1 MVFSLKKGKNG
12 AFSVIFGVFLTFL
25 IDFYSLEQAKARW

>member
-12 AFSVIFGVFLTFL
+12 VFSVFSDAFLAFL
-25 IDFYSLEQAKARW
+25 IGFYSLEQAKARW